1 MHLRKINL
9 KTVSP
14 ETRQTIKKQVIALLK
29 KKTKH
34 AEIAEIIGISKPA
47 VDKISKAYKD
57 NGMSCVKEKTRGRK
71 VGEKRQLTP
80 EQEKETRQTLIDKHP
95 EQMKLSFMLWTRA
108 AVCQLVKERYDVT
121 ITLRNMSEYLKRWG
135 MTCQRPM
142 KKAYFQDNVKLNT
155 FMHETYPQIVEQAK
169 KEDAVIMW
177 GDETGINNQEYY
189 VRGFSQKGVTPEI
202 ASFSKIEKINM
213 ISAIDN
219 YGTCRFMCYDTN
231 MTQQLFI
238 EFLERLVHDADR
250 KVLFIVDNLKVHHG
264 KIVQEWL
271 SSHKDELELFYTSPY
286 SPEINPD
293 EYLNHNLKQNVH
305 SGIIPHTKDAIQQK
319 VEAFMHGLQNN
330 ADRVKSLF
338 KHKRLDY
345 IRQYGY

>member
-1 MHLRKINL
+1 MEIINL
-9 KTVSP
+9 KTVSA

-34 AEIAEIIGISKPA
+34 SEIAEIIGISKPA

-57 NGMSCVKEKTRGRK
+57 YGMSCIKEKTRGRK
-71 VGEKRQLTP
+71 EGEKRQLTP
-80 EQEKETRQTLIDKHP
+80 EQEKETRQILIDKHP

-108 AVCQLVKERYDVT
+108 AVCQLIKERYGVT
-121 ITLRNMSEYLKRWG
+121 IKLRNMSEYLKRWG

-155 FMHETYPQIVEQAK
+155 FMHETYPHIVEKAK

-177 GDETGINNQEYY
+177 GDETGINNQEYH
-189 VRGFSQKGVTPEI
+189 VRGYSPKGVTPEI
-202 ASFSKIEKINM
+202 ASYSKIEKINM

-219 YGTCRFMCYDTN
+219 YGKCRFLCYDTN

-238 EFLERLVHDADR
+238 DFLKRLVSDTDR

-271 SSHKDELELFYTSPY
+271 DNHKDELELFFTSPY

-305 SGIIPHTKDAIQQK
+305 SGIIPHTKETIQEK
-319 VEAFMHGLQNN
+319 VENFMHGLQNN
-330 ADRVKSLF
+330 SERVKALF
-338 KHKRLDY
+338 RHKKLAY
-345 IRQYGY
+345 IQKYGY

>member
-1 MHLRKINL
+1 MEKINL
-9 KTVSP
+9 RSVSV
-14 ETRQTIKKQVIALLK
+14 ETRQTIKKQVIAQLK
-29 KKTKH
+29 KGMKH
-34 AEIAEIIGISKPA
+34 SEIADIIGISKPA
-47 VDKISKAYKD
+47 VDKISKAYKEK
-57 NGMSCVKEKTRGRK
+57 GSACIKEGKRGRRF
-71 VGEKRQLTP
+71 GEKRQLTP
-80 EQEKETRQTLIDKHP
+80 DQEMEIRQILIDKHP

-108 AVCQLVKERYDVT
+108 AVCQLIKDKYGIT

-135 MTCQRPM
+135 MTCQRPT

-155 FMHETYPQIVEQAK
+155 FMNETYPNIVKQAK

-189 VRGFSQKGVTPEI
+189 VRGYSPKGITPEI

-219 YGTCRFMCYDTN
+219 YGSCRFMCYEEN

-264 KIVQEWL
+264 KIVEEWL
-271 SSHKDELELFYTSPY
+271 GNHKNEIELFFTSPY

-305 SGIIPHTKDAIQQK
+305 TGIVPHTKNKIQEK
-319 VEAFMHGLQNN
+319 VEAFMHGLQDD
-330 ADRVKSLF
+330 AEKVKALF
-338 KHKRLDY
+338 NHKKLSY